1 MKKVCIFC
9 SANFGIDPDFFKMT
23 EELGAELARKGHTIV
38 FGGCN
43 LGLMECVAK
52 AAKEAGGHT
61 IGVVPSIVEE
71 RGAVSEHVDVLIP
84 CDNLTDRKAL
94 MMEQSDVFIALP
106 GGIGTLDELVET
118 HVLAK
123 LGQFDGKI
131 IVLNLK
137 GFYDPLKTMYQHY
150 VDAGMLSKKDADLV
164 LFVDSVEELA
174 ANLV

>member
-1 MKKVCIFC
+1 MPGKKAVVFC
-9 SANFGIDPDFFKMT
+9 SASFGIDDRYND
-23 EELGAELARKGHTIV
+23 LARAAVRILNGCGYGMVSGGTVKGTMGVISDEARRIGMEHTGIIPV
-38 FGGCN
+38 FMRGVEYP
-43 LGLMECVAK
+43 GLSELVWTETMAER
-52 AAKEAGGHT
+52 KEAMRAGT
-61 IGVVPSIVEE
+61 SL
-71 RGAVSEHVDVLIP
+71 AV
-84 CDNLTDRKAL
+84 
-94 MMEQSDVFIALP
+94 ALP

-131 IVLNLK
+131 LVLNLK

-164 LFVDSVEELA
+164 QFVDSVEELA